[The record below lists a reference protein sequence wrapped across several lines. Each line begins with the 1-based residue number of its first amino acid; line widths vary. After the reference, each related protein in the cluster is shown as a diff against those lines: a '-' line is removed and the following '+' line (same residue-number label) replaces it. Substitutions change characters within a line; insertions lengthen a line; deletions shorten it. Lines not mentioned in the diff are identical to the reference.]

1 MAAGLFAPDQG
12 VIDPQREFSWR
23 KVEARSMLPFT
34 REQFIAV
41 FVVYN
46 NAIWPLQLVAYLI
59 GFVAFI
65 LVFWPKRI
73 SDRII
78 VGTIAVMWLWTGIA
92 YHGFYFSL
100 INKAARLFGTLFVAQ
115 AVFMAYAGVL
125 RDQLRFGFRAGTAAW
140 VGIAFVVYAAVLYP
154 VLGFCAAGHGY
165 PEMPMFGVTPCPV
178 AIFTF
183 GMLLLTTA
191 RVPRWLLGIPFIWS
205 LIGGSAAF
213 VLGVV
218 QDWLLLISGVI
229 AIPLVILRD
238 RRRPVEQVAT
248 HV

>member
-1 MAAGLFAPDQG
+1 MVPFA
-12 VIDPQREFSWR
+12 
-23 KVEARSMLPFT
+23 

-46 NAIWPLQLVAYLI
+46 EGIWPLQLVGYLV

-78 VGTIAVMWLWTGIA
+78 VGIIAVMWLWTGIA
-92 YHGFYFSL
+92 YHGLYFSV
-100 INKAARLFGTLFVAQ
+100 INKAALLFGALFVAQ
-115 AVFMAYAGVL
+115 AVFMAYAGLL

-154 VLGFCAAGHGY
+154 VLGICAAGHGY

-191 RVPRWLLGIPFIWS
+191 RVPRRLLVIPFIWS

-213 VLGVV
+213 VLGVP

-238 RRRPVEQVAT
+238 RGRAVEQVAA
-248 HV
+248 HA